1 MKPVSVGLIDSR
13 HMFKNKR
20 EKICN
25 NQKRDPLLDE
35 LVVIAFDFAIEE
47 PIKEPA
53 SKGSGST

>member
-1 MKPVSVGLIDSR
+1 
-13 HMFKNKR
+13 MFKNKR